1 MKREMKYYV
10 YRIKYKKN
18 IGYYLWY
25 SEDEKERFLIH
36 KDKLRYFSSIED
48 INHFKES
55 EGFLVEDDGMIV
67 VIKETF
73 FAEEIDCNY
82 FLELWN
88 LAEDVCA
95 SFGQELRELI
105 SKWNTSTLYEKIF
118 WGNNFEALTPPG
130 KEYIPTFDREE
141 RLALNELHKKFQ
153 AVIVSK
159 L

>member
-18 IGYYLWY
+18 IGYYLWHN
-25 SEDEKERFLIH
+25 EDEKDRYLIH
-36 KDKLRYFSSIED
+36 KSKLRYFSSIED
-48 INHFKES
+48 INHLKKS

-73 FAEEIDCNY
+73 LAEEEIDCNY

-95 SFGQELRELI
+95 SFGQELREL
-105 SKWNTSTLYEKIF
+105 K
-118 WGNNFEALTPPG
+118 NNQ
-130 KEYIPTFDREE
+130 R
-141 RLALNELHKKFQ
+141 KK
-153 AVIVSK
+153 